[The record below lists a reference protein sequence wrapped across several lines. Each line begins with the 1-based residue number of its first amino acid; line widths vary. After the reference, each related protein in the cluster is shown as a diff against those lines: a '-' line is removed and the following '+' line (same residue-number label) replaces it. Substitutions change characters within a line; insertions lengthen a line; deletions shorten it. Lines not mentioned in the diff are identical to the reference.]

1 MTDSKAS
8 PVLAAA
14 PPGGPSAAVQDWQ
27 RGWPVVLAGACGYML
42 ISLGMLSLG
51 AFMEPVQQ
59 AFHWNRSDFSL
70 GLSVYAVVGV
80 VLSPVVGALIDRY
93 GPRIFGVIGSLLAG
107 VTFALFATA
116 TESLLW
122 WVALW
127 VIFASACQLIM
138 PTLWSA
144 AIASVFTVR
153 LGLALAVANAG
164 SGVAA
169 F

>member
-42 ISLGMLSLG
+42 ISVGMLSLG
-51 AFMEPVQQ
+51 AFMEPVQ
-59 AFHWNRSDFSL
+59 AALHWSRSEFSS
-70 GLSVYAVVGV
+70 GLTAMAIVGV
-80 VLSPVVGALIDRY
+80 LLPAPVGALIDRR
-93 GPRIFGVIGSLLAG
+93 GPRIVGTVGCLLAG
-107 VTFALFATA
+107 ASFALFATA
-116 TESLLW
+116 NESLLW
-122 WVALW
+122 WLILW

-138 PTLWSA
+138 PTLWAA
-144 AIASVFTVR
+144 AIGSVFTVS

-164 SGVAA
+164 
-169 F
+169 